1 MRQNPLRYAA
11 HPHFQADPPPTEAA
25 F

>member
-1 MRQNPLRYAA
+1 MRQNPTRYAA

-25 F
+25 I